1 MLIILERTKEL
12 VVLVELGVSRSSLLG
27 HVKVAVIDLL
37 CPESDWLL
45 LRVVTLWQQFL
56 QLFVRGYLLSGVKSV
71 IGLQVLIYVLERHR
85 FATLVL
91 HHPPP
96 DSVLCNVMFYE
107 DVFVGGLEFP
117 ALGLREL
124 FLGLLGKLSL
134 HLVEVHFLK
143 QLLLP
148 TQSIKGIS
156 LVRPLTI
163 EIVFCATVLLLPLV
177 SHQAVGSIVWLGTLQ
192 PKVVGIIIQQGLVH
206 LRNVRKGVSSALTLV
221 FS

>member
-91 HHPPP
+91 HHPPA
-96 DSVLCNVMFYE
+96 DSVLCNVLNDLGVYMFYE

-134 HLVEVHFLK
+134 HLVEV
-143 QLLLP
+143 
-148 TQSIKGIS
+148 
-156 LVRPLTI
+156 
-163 EIVFCATVLLLPLV
+163 
-177 SHQAVGSIVWLGTLQ
+177 
-192 PKVVGIIIQQGLVH
+192 
-206 LRNVRKGVSSALTLV
+206 LR
-221 FS
+221 